1 MLLAERIRKV
11 RIAYN
16 LTQADVAEK
25 SKITPSAYGQ
35 IERNAGNSTFYTLE
49 KIAIA
54 IGVSTSFLVDIRSQ
68 NHLEEKNK
76 F

>member
-35 IERNAGNSTFYTLE
+35 IERKPGNSTF
-49 KIAIA
+49 
-54 IGVSTSFLVDIRSQ
+54 SF
-68 NHLEEKNK
+68 
-76 F
+76 